1 MIERLFS
8 AILLGFIKIYR
19 YLISPFLGNRCRFH
33 PSCSEYAV
41 EAIQIH
47 GPFKGLLLGIWRIL
61 RCAPWGRGGF
71 DPVPKKQIK
80 KH

>member
-8 AILLGFIKIYR
+8 NFLLGVIKLYR
-19 YLISPFLGNRCRFH
+19 YVISPFLGNRCRFH

-47 GPFKGLLLGIWRIL
+47 GPFKGFLLGIWRIL
-61 RCAPWGRGGF
+61 RCAPWGKGGF
-71 DPVPKKQIK
+71 DPVPKKEFK

>member
-8 AILLGFIKIYR
+8 RFLLGVIKLYR

-47 GPFKGLLLGIWRIL
+47 GPFKGFLLGVWRIL
-61 RCAPWGRGGF
+61 RCAPWGKGGF
-71 DPVPKKQIK
+71 DPVPKKEFK